1 MKRIHIIG
9 RKNHG
14 KTTLIV
20 DLLRKY
26 SLAAC
31 GWDASS
37 TLPIATSW
45 IRPAKT
51 PIAIAGPHQPA
62 AIITPDLLGI
72 YLAPGGADPYGL
84 MASLF
89 AGCDLVLV
97 EGNVKASAPKVEVW
111 RQQIGGDCLA
121 AAHDNVL
128 AVISDD
134 RAEVRVPV
142 LARRNLE
149 TLSYRIMDMAGPAS
163 PRSGTRRPPTRST
176 FGKHGRLAV
185 PGRTAAVVLAAHPTA
200 AAQHACRAGGRAVRI
215 LGRARDRSDRRN
227 NRCTTRQRSRACRK
241 APRDWVASA
250 SPGASSSPH
259 WP

>member
-20 DLLRKY
+20 DLLREY
-26 SLAAC
+26 SRRGVRVGCIKHSPHRHELDSPGKDSHRHRAA
-31 GWDASS
+31 GA
-37 TLPIATSW
+37 
-45 IRPAKT
+45 
-51 PIAIAGPHQPA
+51 QPA

-97 EGNVKASAPKVEVW
+97 EGDVEASAPKVEVW

-121 AAHDNVL
+121 AARDDVL

-142 LARRNLE
+142 LARRDLE
-149 TLSYRIMDMAGPAS
+149 TLSYRIMDMAGPA
-163 PRSGTRRPPTRST
+163 
-176 FGKHGRLAV
+176 L
-185 PGRTAAVVLAAHPTA
+185 RT
-200 AAQHACRAGGRAVRI
+200 Q
-215 LGRARDRSDRRN
+215 RN
-227 NRCTTRQRSRACRK
+227 
-241 APRDWVASA
+241 P
-250 SPGASSSPH
+250 
-259 WP
+259 